1 MTRNLRCNAICPGTI
16 ESPSLRGRIA
26 AQVPLPLAPDETA
39 ASLNARCYEA
49 GYQAFVALLREGRAR
64 DRAAGRTLIGPQ
76 ASDLVVLHGPKQA
89 EAERCSTGEQK
100 ALLVGLVLAHARLV
114 AAMTGMVESVTFRT
128 DRMRALAESGFATA
142 TDLAD
147 WLVREAG
154 LPFREAHHV
163 TGRAVK
169 RAEELGLSL
178 GAVPLSEFQAI
189 HPGID
194 DRVYSVL
201 TVDASVASRMSHGGT
216 APAQVRA
223 RIAEA
228 KGRME

>member
-1 MTRNLRCNAICPGTI
+1 MMTMKG
-16 ESPSLRGRIA
+16 
-26 AQVPLPLAPDETA
+26 LPLAYSKDMQDDKPPVF
-39 ASLNARCYEA
+39 EA
-49 GYQAFVALLREGRAR
+49 HDLLALS
-64 DRAAGRTLIGPQ
+64 I
-76 ASDLVVLHGPKQA
+76 
-89 EAERCSTGEQK
+89 
-100 ALLVGLVLAHARLV
+100 

-169 RAEELGLSL
+169 RAEELGLTL
-178 GAVPLSEFQAI
+178 AAVPLSDLQAI
-189 HPGID
+189 HPSID
-194 DRVYSVL
+194 DRVFSVL
-201 TVDASVASRMSHGGT
+201 TVDASVASRVSHGGT

-223 RIAEA
+223 RISEA
-228 KGRME
+228 KEVLR